1 MKALLSIALLATTI
15 FGSVAP
21 ALATQPVSDQEAAL
35 ANQLIS
41 ELKNRGITTY
51 LDAEMCQTRNV
62 DGFYSGRNRAL
73 VLCNDQKRT
82 MDAELLD
89 TLRHETVHFIQ
100 DCANGSIDGNL
111 DLIMKPGAA
120 QRILREHGI
129 SPERINYVY
138 TQNGAADHVPQ
149 EYEAFAGG
157 LMPTEVIIEVL
168 TAVCPLP

>member
-21 ALATQPVSDQEAAL
+21 SLAADVSPREAAL

-41 ELKNRGITTY
+41 ELKKRGITTY
-51 LDAEMCQTRNV
+51 LDADMCQTRNI
-62 DGFYSGRNRAL
+62 DGFYSGKARAL

-82 MDAELLD
+82 MDEEVLD

-111 DLIMKPGAA
+111 GLIMKPGHAT
-120 QRILREHGI
+120 RILRQNGV

-157 LMPTEVIIEVL
+157 LMPTQTIISVL
-168 TAVCPLP
+168 QRVCPLP